1 MSLLIRLSP
10 EAEGRLLREAGRAGL
25 DASEYACRLI
35 EKHLTTNRSADSTLS
50 LLAAWDTEDATEDP
64 KELEVRRR
72 EWEDFKRAL
81 NESHSSPREI
91 YPC

>member
-1 MSLLIRLSP
+1 MSLVIRLSP
-10 EAEGRLLREAGRAGL
+10 EAESRLLREAGRAGV

-35 EKHLTTNRSADSTLS
+35 EEHLTANRSADSTLA
-50 LLAAWDTEDATEDP
+50 LLASWDAEDATEDP
-64 KELEVRRR
+64 KELEGRRR

-81 NESHSSPREI
+81 NGSHSSPREI